1 MCKTYVYYS
10 VIPEGIGDKHLYP
23 EGRMSEING
32 CKSDKA
38 RREKY
43 WAWILLE
50 HALKDSFNLDID
62 NLRFAKNDNGKWES
76 DKAFFSVSHSDK
88 LVAVAVS
95 DSAVG
100 VDIERE
106 AELRAGVETKI
117 LTDGEMSEYNEL
129 PSAMRA
135 LYVIKKWCQKEA
147 IFKRGNQK
155 AFLPRTVEAKSYK
168 TEVFDLAIDGEKYTL
183 AVASDAENILKEI
196 CIEQQ
201 KRG

>member
-10 VIPEGIGDKHLYP
+10 VIPEGLGDKPLYP
-23 EGRMSEING
+23 KERMNEING

-76 DKAFFSVSHSDK
+76 DKVFFSVSHSDK

-106 AELRAGVETKI
+106 AELRAGLETKI

-129 PSAMRA
+129 PSAMRTP
-135 LYVIKKWCQKEA
+135 YVIKKWCQKEA
-147 IFKRGNQK
+147 IFKSENKK
-155 AFLPRTVEAKSYK
+155 ALLPRTIETESYS
-168 TEVFDLAIDGEKYTL
+168 TEVFNLAIAGDKYTL
-183 AVASDAENILKEI
+183 AIASEAESILKEF
-196 CIEQQ
+196 CIEQ
-201 KRG
+201 